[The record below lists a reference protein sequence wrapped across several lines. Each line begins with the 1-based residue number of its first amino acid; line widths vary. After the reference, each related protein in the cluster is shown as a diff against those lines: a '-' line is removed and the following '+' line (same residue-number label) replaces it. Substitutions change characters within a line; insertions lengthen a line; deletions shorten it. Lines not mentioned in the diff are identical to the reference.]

1 MLGSW
6 PNIEFCC
13 GPALHVLDQGRILN
27 SGINNMSIEKN
38 KLLTTLTARLP
49 ELEWKVGELGYSFSS
64 HKLPRGLFRS
74 ESQTGAACIAE
85 IKTDIQSL
93 TKQEGN
99 SACYL
104 ATRIQQK
111 VNVLVA
117 LCQIHNRHH
126 KPDDNASFGIKSLST
141 RQQWIQTLETD
152 IQTLE
157 KQQQAMT
164 KALEQMMR
172 GQNANAILQLKAELG
187 ALERRLTLAKET
199 LNRAT
204 S

>member
-1 MLGSW
+1 MIFNGPCPNLGANKMLT
-6 PNIEFCC
+6 ETKQ
-13 GPALHVLDQGRILN
+13 LL
-27 SGINNMSIEKN
+27 KN
-38 KLLTTLTARLP
+38 LTARLP
-49 ELEWKVGELGYSFSS
+49 ELEWKVGELGGAFSS
-64 HKLPRGLFRS
+64 HKLPRGLFRTVS
-74 ESQTGAACIAE
+74 PSGAACIAE

-93 TKQEGN
+93 SMQEGN
-99 SACYL
+99 SASYL

-117 LCQIHNRHH
+117 LCQIHSRHH
-126 KPDDNASFGIKSLST
+126 KPEDKASFGIKMLST

-172 GQNANAILQLKAELG
+172 GQNATAILQLKAELG
-187 ALERRLTLAKET
+187 ELERRLTLAKET
-199 LNRAT
+199 FNRAT